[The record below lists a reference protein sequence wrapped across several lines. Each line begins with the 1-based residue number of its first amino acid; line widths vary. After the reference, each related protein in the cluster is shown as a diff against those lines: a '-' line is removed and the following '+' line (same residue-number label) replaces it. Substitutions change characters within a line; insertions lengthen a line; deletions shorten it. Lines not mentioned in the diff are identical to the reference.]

1 MYKAVA
7 IKQTPDSFSGI
18 TGDLPDFVKYN
29 NPHLSLA
36 NSSLGILQLIEDS
49 SSTEESL
56 KAPLRGT
63 FKLFSGFHVSAKRCN
78 LCNLLKDREI
88 IFNRDDIDN

>member
-63 FKLFSGFHVSAKRCN
+63 FKLFSGFHVSGKRCN
-78 LCNLLKDREI
+78 FINACNRIEI
-88 IFNRDDIDN
+88 VHFI